1 MSVFIEL
8 VFNNKILNN
17 YNKRELI
24 LPKTNKTNLKCSK
37 LTSRKTLISLKKI
50 QKLKDNLQPLKLK
63 SKLKMN
69 PQKKV
74 MNVMKKLSQGALL
87 CPSNMLSRNRIPV
100 KYQSL

>member
-24 LPKTNKTNLKCSK
+24 LPKTNKTNSKCSK

-63 SKLKMN
+63 SKLEMN
-69 PQKKV
+69 P
-74 MNVMKKLSQGALL
+74 
-87 CPSNMLSRNRIPV
+87 
-100 KYQSL
+100 